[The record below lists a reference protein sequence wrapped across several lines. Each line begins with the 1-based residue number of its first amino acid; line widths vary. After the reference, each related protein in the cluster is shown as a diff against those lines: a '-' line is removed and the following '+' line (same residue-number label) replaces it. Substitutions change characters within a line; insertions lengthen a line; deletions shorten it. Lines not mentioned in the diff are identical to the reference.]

1 MRATGRDRRDM
12 ALARWLPG
20 IACAVAVVALLI
32 WAAGTDSVMRTI
44 QGGLAR
50 IVGTILTTLGHRA
63 VVVGNNIR
71 SSSFGI
77 SVVTACTGL
86 FSIGLFVAAVFVFP
100 TRWISR
106 LIGVGIGAVG
116 ISAMNVVRLVSL
128 YYIGVHW
135 PGFVDQAHQ
144 LIWQS
149 LLIVFCVVLWLLWAG
164 RWARAPRRI

>member
-1 MRATGRDRRDM
+1 MRAIGKIRRDR
-12 ALARWLPG
+12 ALVCWLPG
-20 IACAVAVVALLI
+20 IACAVAVVALLT
-32 WAAGTDSVMRTI
+32 WAAGIDSVMRGI

-50 IVGTILTTLGHRA
+50 IVGTILTTLGHRV
-63 VVVGNNIR
+63 VVVGNDVR

-77 SVVTACTGL
+77 SVVAACTGL
-86 FSIGLFVAAVFVFP
+86 FSTGLFVAAVFVFP

-116 ISAMNVVRLVSL
+116 IFAMNVVRLVSL

-149 LLIVFCVVLWLLWAG
+149 FLIVFCVALWLLWAG
-164 RWARAPRRI
+164 RWARAPRSA